1 MKKQDKTRGQA
12 KSAYGK
18 AKQSLSD
25 LNKAWNG
32 FRRFLGV
39 DTTKTKF

>member
-1 MKKQDKTRGQA
+1 MKRQGKTQVQP